1 MTRRSA
7 RRAREAAMGKARG
20 AVYVDER
27 GEEMIGGA
35 GDGCVD
41 GADCDGGRDDG
52 QLAVE
57 AVPRV
62 PGTGKP
68 ARVCVVLGRRRGV
81 AGDEELGDVLRHI
94 PALMSPAELAALTG
108 MHVGSIRRG
117 ITEGRIPAD
126 KVNGRW
132 CIPAALLL
140 RNSYRCLDGAEA
152 AGGMADDAMAAMRE
166 RRMAEIDD
174 AEAEVERAELAER
187 QAARRAERAR
197 ERAEIARLG
206 GGRGRRRASGDG
218 DEGIGGAL
226 CRA

>member
-1 MTRRSA
+1 
-7 RRAREAAMGKARG
+7 MGKARG
-20 AVYVDER
+20 AVYVDGR

-35 GDGCVD
+35 ECGAGDGGVD
-41 GADCDGGRDDG
+41 CGDGGRDDG
-52 QLAVE
+52 RLAVE